1 MTCRLFI
8 TVSDWLWERIFG
20 VVRWDHLTVDDEL
33 LERRNDREE
42 RNSASA

>member
-1 MTCRLFI
+1 MACRLVL

-33 LERRNDREE
+33 LTRRNVKEND
-42 RNSASA
+42 ASA